1 LEIIDQVTNQKL
13 SIDTPEQINL
23 EYELAGI
30 GSRFMALFVD
40 LMIQAVAAI
49 VILIFMWINT
59 GLTFRLFRSGS
70 TWMLALTVLLIFGVQ
85 WGYFAV
91 FEILWK
97 GQTPGK
103 RQAGIRVINESG
115 REASVYEAVARN
127 LLRVIDALPGPYA
140 VGAIVMFLSPQ
151 SKRIGDYVAGTVVVH
166 DRKIED
172 EAIFFNTRSDDAAD
186 AINCAELSTEDLH
199 IMETFLQRR
208 LDLPFE
214 VRQKTA
220 KRLASHFREKCS
232 VPEGTHTDNEN
243 LLETLVRGFR
253 RSGRLRPR

>member
-1 LEIIDQVTNQKL
+1 MTSQKL

-40 LMIQAVAAI
+40 LLIQAIAGI
-49 VILIFMWINT
+49 VILIVMWFT
-59 GLTFRLFRSGS
+59 GFAFHPFRSGK
-70 TWMLALTVLLIFGVQ
+70 TWMLAVTALLIFGVQ
-85 WGYFAV
+85 WGYFAL

-115 REASVYEAVARN
+115 RQASVYEAVARN

-140 VGAIVMFLSPQ
+140 VGAVVMFLSPQ

-172 EAIFFNTRSDDAAD
+172 EAIFFNTPSDGAAD
-186 AINCAELSTEDLH
+186 INCAELSTDDLR
-199 IMETFLQRR
+199 ILETFLQRR
-208 LDLPFE
+208 LDLPPE

-220 KRLASHFREKCS
+220 ERLASHFREKCS
-232 VPEGTHTDNEN
+232 IPEGTHTDHEN

-253 RSGRLRPR
+253 RSGRLR